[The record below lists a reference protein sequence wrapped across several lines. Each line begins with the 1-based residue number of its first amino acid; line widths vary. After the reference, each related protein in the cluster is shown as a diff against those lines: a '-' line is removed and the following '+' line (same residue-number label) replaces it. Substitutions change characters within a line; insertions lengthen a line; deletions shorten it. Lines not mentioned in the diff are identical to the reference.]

1 MLPSCIILTVCFW
14 AYCLTWT
21 TPRSKLRGPVLRVEG
36 DMAVETDLGSVIPL
50 NSINCFQLQTSKD
63 SSPQPCLK
71 ERMAQVRRKQRESY
85 FLSLQHYFFSLWDL
99 LMGSSV
105 KNYM

>member
-1 MLPSCIILTVCFW
+1 MLHSDRLFLGLLPNLDYTRVKVK
-14 AYCLTWT
+14 
-21 TPRSKLRGPVLRVEG
+21 RPVLRVEG
-36 DMAVETDLGSVIPL
+36 DMAGETYLGSVIPL

-63 SSPQPCLK
+63 SSPQPRLK
-71 ERMAQVRRKQRESY
+71 ERMAQVRRKQCESY
-85 FLSLQHYFFSLWDL
+85 FLSLQHYFFSLLDL